1 MCGKAYGVSRY
12 CRSCSFL
19 CTGKGGAVNVVV
31 GIAIRLAAVLITKK
45 VAKKILKEVLIIIVK
60 EII

>member
-1 MCGKAYGVSRY
+1 M
-12 CRSCSFL
+12 
-19 CTGKGGAVNVVV
+19 VV